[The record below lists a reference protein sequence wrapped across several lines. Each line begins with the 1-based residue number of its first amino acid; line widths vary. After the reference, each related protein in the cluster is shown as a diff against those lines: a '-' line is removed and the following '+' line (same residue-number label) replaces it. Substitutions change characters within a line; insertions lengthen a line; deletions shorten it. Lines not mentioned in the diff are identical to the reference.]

1 MKAMWKNVTNKYG
14 YPKVFITIFLAILLA
29 AAIVQKQD
37 IPMLL
42 RDSLARVGMFSIL
55 VLALVPSI
63 TSGTGLNFALSIG
76 IICGILSG
84 CIAIEMDLVGLKAFF
99 TAVFITIPIGA
110 IAGYLYSMI
119 LNRVKG
125 DEMTIGTYM
134 GFSVVSLMCIGW
146 LLLPFKSPEMIW
158 ALGGKGLRT
167 TITLSGKFDK
177 ILDNFADIKFM
188 GMNLPIGTMIFFGI
202 LCLLMWLFLKS
213 KTGAAM
219 LAAGDNPKFATASGI
234 HVDKQR
240 TIGTILSTILGGIGI
255 IVYAQSFGFF
265 QLYQGPLMMPFIAIS
280 AILIGGATSKKATI
294 SNVISGV
301 VLFQALLTI
310 ALPVINKMTPEGN
323 LSEVIRIIVQ
333 NGVIL
338 YALTKVGGND

>member
-1 MKAMWKNVTNKYG
+1 
-14 YPKVFITIFLAILLA
+14 
-29 AAIVQKQD
+29 
-37 IPMLL
+37 
-42 RDSLARVGMFSIL
+42 
-55 VLALVPSI
+55 
-63 TSGTGLNFALSIG
+63 
-76 IICGILSG
+76 
-84 CIAIEMDLVGLKAFF
+84 
-99 TAVFITIPIGA
+99 
-110 IAGYLYSMI
+110 
-119 LNRVKG
+119 
-125 DEMTIGTYM
+125 M
-134 GFSVVSLMCIGW
+134 GFSIVSLMCIGW

-167 TITLSGKFDK
+167 TITLAGRFDK

-188 GMNLPIGTMIFFGI
+188 GMNIPIGTMIFFGI
-202 LCLLMWLFLKS
+202 LCFFMWLFLKS

-234 HVDKQR
+234 NVNRQR
-240 TIGTILSTILGGIGI
+240 TIGTMLSMILGGIGI
-255 IVYAQSFGFF
+255 LVYAQSFGFF

-280 AILIGGATSKKATI
+280 AILIGGATARKATI

>member
-1 MKAMWKNVTNKYG
+1 MKAIWDKLINKYG
-14 YPKVFITIFLAILLA
+14 YPKVFITIFLALLLIA
-29 AAIVQKQD
+29 AVVQKQD

-63 TSGTGLNFALSIG
+63 ASGTGLNFALSLG
-76 IICGILSG
+76 IICGILAG
-84 CIAIEMDLVGLKAFF
+84 CISIELDLKGMQAFM
-99 TAVFITIPIGA
+99 TAVLITIPFGA
-110 IAGYLYSMI
+110 IAGYLYAQVI
-119 LNRVKG
+119 NRVKG

-134 GFSVVSLMCIGW
+134 GFSIVSLMCIGW

-167 TITLSGKFDK
+167 TITLAGRFDK

-188 GMNLPIGTMIFFGI
+188 GMNIPVGTMLFFGVF
-202 LCLLMWLFLKS
+202 CLLMWLFLRS

-219 LAAGDNPKFATASGI
+219 IAAGDNPKFATASGI
-234 HVDKQR
+234 NVDKQR
-240 TIGTILSTILGGIGI
+240 TIGTILSMILGGIGI
-255 IVYAQSFGFF
+255 LVYAQSFGFF

-280 AILIGGATSKKATI
+280 AILIGGATARKASI